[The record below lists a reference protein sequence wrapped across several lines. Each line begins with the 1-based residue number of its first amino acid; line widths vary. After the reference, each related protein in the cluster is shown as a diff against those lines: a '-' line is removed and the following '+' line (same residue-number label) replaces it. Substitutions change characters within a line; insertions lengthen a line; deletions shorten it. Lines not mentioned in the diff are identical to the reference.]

1 MLKKK
6 GLKTTGKKA
15 TLMKRLH
22 MRGGEPDAPPP
33 PAPALPAKKAE
44 EEGQGQG
51 EGEGGR
57 RRRRRTRKF
66 LGLY

>member
-22 MRGGEPDAPPP
+22 MKGGEYGGMLTPLPFPGGGDGPQDA
-33 PAPALPAKKAE
+33 
-44 EEGQGQG
+44 G
-51 EGEGGR
+51 
-57 RRRRRTRKF
+57 RRRRRTRRSRKF
-66 LGLY
+66 FGMY